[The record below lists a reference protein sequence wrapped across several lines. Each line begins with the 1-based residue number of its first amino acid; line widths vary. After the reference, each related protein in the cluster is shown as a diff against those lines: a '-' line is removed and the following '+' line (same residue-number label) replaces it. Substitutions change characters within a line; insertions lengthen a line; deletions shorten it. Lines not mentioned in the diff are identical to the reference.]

1 MRPTSANGDMTTSG
15 KVSRYLI
22 SRRADPVFT
31 VCIGVSAALIRIR
44 REEIEKQAG
53 QPSAS
58 IATSPAQQRRID
70 EERELKHQRSSGQS
84 IPLETKDRSN
94 RSIDEATSGQDR
106 AITIGYIDV
115 IRSYW
120 EKIKWKVDYEW
131 HDRRKEI
138 QRKDG
143 RIV

>member
-1 MRPTSANGDMTTSG
+1 MTTAS

-44 REEIEKQAG
+44 REEIEKHAG

-58 IATSPAQQRRID
+58 IATSPAQQRKID

-84 IPLETKDRSN
+84 IPLENKDRST
-94 RSIDEATSGQDR
+94 RSIDEATSGQNG
-106 AITIGYIDV
+106 AVTIGYLDV
-115 IRSYW
+115 ISSYW

-131 HDRRKEI
+131 NDRRKEI